1 MLLKYFT
8 PALYL
13 KSFEDLDLN
22 WLISRQHAGCP

>member
-22 WLISRQHAGCP
+22 WLISPEDPAF